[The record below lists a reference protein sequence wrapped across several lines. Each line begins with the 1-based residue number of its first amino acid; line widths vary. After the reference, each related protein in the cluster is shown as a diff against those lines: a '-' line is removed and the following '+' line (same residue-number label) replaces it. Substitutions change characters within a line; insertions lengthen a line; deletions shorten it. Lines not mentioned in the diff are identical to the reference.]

1 MKITSVKNAY
11 IPSFKARFVY
21 DDNLEK
27 FAKKLINADNGD
39 FDELLIAQ
47 KSLEAED
54 ETTKLRLKED
64 GDRIVVEIEDPKERQ
79 SKFITAGVEKGDR
92 SYKRGMNR
100 ALYGLTK
107 ISDPSSVESRQL
119 FGRYVPDD
127 EAQERLWRSEIAV
140 EREKSTNPF
149 WQMSCEEET
158 PSVKRAAKLA
168 FLALSCSDLGQKR

>member
-1 MKITSVKNAY
+1 MKITSVKNAH

-27 FAKKLINADNGD
+27 FAKKLIDADNGD

-54 ETTKLRLKED
+54 SDTKLHLKED
-64 GDRIVVEIEDPKERQ
+64 GNRVVVEIENPVKRQ
-79 SKFITAGVEKGDR
+79 SKSISAGVEKHDF
-92 SYKRGMNR
+92 SYRHGRNQ
-100 ALYGLTK
+100 ALFGLMK
-107 ISDPSSVESRQL
+107 IADPSSAESRQL
-119 FGRYVPDD
+119 FGRYVSDD

-140 EREKSTNPF
+140 DKEKSKNLF

-158 PSVKRAAKLA
+158 PAVKRAAKLA
-168 FLALSCSDLGQKR
+168 FLALGCSDFD